1 MTPRVEAKE
10 ISFHYPGFESF
21 ELGPFSI
28 GIHAGE
34 LVGLLGSNGAGKST
48 LVRLMAG
55 LLCPQEGRMFW
66 EGLDLASL
74 PVRERARK
82 IAYVPQ
88 DHHFPFPLKASQVV
102 EMGRHP
108 YLGPFQPLD
117 GKDLS
122 ICERALHLCDA
133 WAFRDRWFQEL
144 SGGERQR
151 ILLTSALAQTPRVLL
166 LDEPTL
172 SLDLAHQV
180 LLFEIVRKLHR
191 EEGLTVIVATHEL
204 NLVGRFLDRLVLM
217 KNGKILADGKPRKVL
232 TPLLIQK
239 TLGVEVEKLGNGKGL
254 SVFIPKERKVRL

>member
-10 ISFHYPGFESF
+10 ISFRYPGFEAF

-28 GIHAGE
+28 AIGERE

-48 LVRLMAG
+48 LVQLMAG
-55 LLCPQEGRMFW
+55 LLRPRQGGIFW
-66 EGLDLASL
+66 EGQDLASF
-74 PVRERARK
+74 PVRDRARK

-108 YLGPFQPLD
+108 YLGPFRPID
-117 GKDLS
+117 GKDRS
-122 ICERALHLCDA
+122 ICERSLKFCDA
-133 WAFRDRWFQEL
+133 WDLRDRWFQEL

-151 ILLTSALAQTPRVLL
+151 VLLASALAQTPQVLL

-191 EEGLTVIVATHEL
+191 EEGLTVVVATHEL
-204 NLVGRFLDRLVLM
+204 NLAGRFLDRLVLM
-217 KNGKILADGKPRKVL
+217 KRGKILADGKPRKVL
-232 TPLLIQK
+232 TPVLIQK
-239 TLGVEVEKLGNGKGL
+239 ALNVEVEKLGNGKGL
-254 SVFIPKERKVRL
+254 SVFVPKERKVRP